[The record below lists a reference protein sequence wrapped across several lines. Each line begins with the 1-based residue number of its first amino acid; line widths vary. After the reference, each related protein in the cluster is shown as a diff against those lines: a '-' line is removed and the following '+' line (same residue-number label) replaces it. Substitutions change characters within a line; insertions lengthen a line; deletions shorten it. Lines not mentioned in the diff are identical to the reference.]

1 MTHRNKVNWIARNN
15 FLFWEQNNSLRRI
28 YTPDPY
34 FHVASVYSQ
43 GFSWIF
49 LNFNTDEQDPQCPIF
64 SCYNASIE
72 TKLKRHSAKAFNA
85 FNVHNHSLEF
95 VHTSRTKGYISRG
108 CLIMPLFCNP
118 IQNFSPFPQRIKPNF
133 IYHNCSGL
141 TADPQV
147 NGQKGKFNHK
157 VQQLWEA

>member
-1 MTHRNKVNWIARNN
+1 MTHRNKVNWTARNN

-72 TKLKRHSAKAFNA
+72 TKLKRYSAKAFNA
-85 FNVHNHSLEF
+85 FNVHNHFLDF
-95 VHTSRTKGYISRG
+95 LHMSRTKGYISRG
-108 CLIMPLFCNP
+108 CLIMPLFCP
-118 IQNFSPFPQRIKPNF
+118 FDVTLSSDSKFFSLSPANKTELYLHQLQWF
-133 IYHNCSGL
+133 
-141 TADPQV
+141 
-147 NGQKGKFNHK
+147 NGRSPSKWPKRQI
-157 VQQLWEA
+157 

>member
-1 MTHRNKVNWIARNN
+1 MTHRNKVNWTARNN

-28 YTPDPY
+28 YTPDRY

-72 TKLKRHSAKAFNA
+72 AKLKRYLAKAFNA
-85 FNVHNHSLEF
+85 FNVHNHSLDFLREQRN
-95 VHTSRTKGYISRG
+95 TLCPCSA
-108 CLIMPLFCNP
+108 PLMSLCNP

-141 TADPQV
+141 TADP
-147 NGQKGKFNHK
+147 
-157 VQQLWEA
+157 

>member
-15 FLFWEQNNSLRRI
+15 FLFWEQNNFLRRI

-64 SCYNASIE
+64 SCYNVSIE
-72 TKLKRHSAKAFNA
+72 AKLKRYLVKAFNA
-85 FNVHNHSLEF
+85 FNVHNYSLDF
-95 VHTSRTKGYISRG
+95 LHTSRTKEY
-108 CLIMPLFCNP
+108 IMPLFCP
-118 IQNFSPFPQRIKPNF
+118 FDVTLKSDSKFFSLSPANKTKIYLPQLQWF
-133 IYHNCSGL
+133 
-141 TADPQV
+141 
-147 NGQKGKFNHK
+147 NGRSLSKWSKRQI
-157 VQQLWEA
+157 

>member
-1 MTHRNKVNWIARNN
+1 MTHRNKVNWTARNN

-28 YTPDPY
+28 HTPDRY

-72 TKLKRHSAKAFNA
+72 TKLKRYSAKAFNA
-85 FNVHNHSLEF
+85 FNVHNHSLDF
-95 VHTSRTKGYISRG
+95 LHTSRTKGYISRG

-118 IQNFSPFPQRIKPNF
+118 IQKFFSLSPANKTELYLPQLQWF
-133 IYHNCSGL
+133 
-141 TADPQV
+141 
-147 NGQKGKFNHK
+147 NGRSPSKWPKRQI
-157 VQQLWEA
+157 